1 MLKTSKKLTA
11 AVIAVAFLLV
21 APAANAAEIEKLVI
35 EQDAPVL
42 VNVPN
47 GETTQTNTG
56 DLLFFAADLRNA
68 KGKKLGEVIGLV
80 TSFDVTLDGVEEED
94 RFRELVFNMRKGQ
107 IVALGASQYVASQA
121 PDFADDNAAVTI
133 PIVGGTGEY
142 FGARG
147 TVTTKKRANGTYR
160 HTFRLVR

>member
-1 MLKTSKKLTA
+1 MFKTSKKLTA
-11 AVIAVAFLLV
+11 AVVAAAFLLV
-21 APAANAAEIEKLVI
+21 APAANAAEIEKVVI

>member
-1 MLKTSKKLTA
+1 MLKKSKKLTA
-11 AVIAVAFLLV
+11 AVVAVAFLLV

-42 VNVPN
+42 VNGPS
-47 GETTQTNTG
+47 GESTQTNTG

-80 TSFDVTLDGVEEED
+80 TTFDVTLDGVEEED

-121 PDFADDNAAVTI
+121 PDFADDNAPVTI
-133 PIVGGTGEY
+133 PIVGGTGDY

-147 TVTTKKRANGTYR
+147 TVTTKKRADGTYR
-160 HTFRLVR
+160 HTLRLVE